1 MFECP
6 PITIIACESLLQK
19 KERVE
24 HILKVFRRLWASI
37 SPPGRPFRRLWAS
50 IPSGS
55 AKAAIHK
62 GLLII
67 SSFLALT
74 SLAVG
79 LMKQNLLSIQ
89 AWFFN
94 IYQIC

>member
-6 PITIIACESLLQK
+6 PITIIACESLLQE

-24 HILKVFRRLWASI
+24 HILKVFRRLWASV
-37 SPPGRPFRRLWAS
+37 
-50 IPSGS
+50 PSGS

-79 LMKQNLLSIQ
+79 LMRQNLLSIQ